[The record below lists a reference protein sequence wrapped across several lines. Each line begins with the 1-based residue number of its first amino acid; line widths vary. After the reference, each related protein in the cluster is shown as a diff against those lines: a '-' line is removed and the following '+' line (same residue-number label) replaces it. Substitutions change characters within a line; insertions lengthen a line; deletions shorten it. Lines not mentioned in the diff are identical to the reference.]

1 MHRGRVIHLHPDDNV
16 AIAVDTIPAGAIAAA
31 SAPRDDRVGD
41 GVEMASVTASANIHP
56 GHKIALDDIET
67 GSWVLKFGQPIGRAS
82 RPIRRGDHVHCH
94 NVVDDHSIDARE
106 IVIDPP
112 PPRDPIGGTF
122 EGYVRED
129 GRVGTRNYIAVISTV
144 NCSATVCHRIAETI
158 EYRRQHGD
166 LAWPENVDG
175 VFAASHTGG
184 CAMQLGGEKHEM
196 LTRVLR
202 GFRDHPNVAAAVVI
216 GLGCEQTT
224 AESISQLTTLTTN
237 PSDANA
243 PRLKR
248 QRTPDA
254 TPLLNIQSAGGTART
269 IDRGVEMVERLLPQ
283 AAACQRQTV
292 DARHLHIA
300 MECGGSDGYS
310 GWTAN
315 PALGAVTDRVVAAGG
330 TSVVSETTELYGA
343 EHLLVPRFRDRNA
356 AGRFLDRLDWWKRHV
371 ATYGGTLDHNPSIGN
386 KAGGLSTITEKSL
399 GAASKTGSAR
409 IEDFVAYGHR
419 IDRPGLHLMDSPGFD
434 PSSVTGKVAGGAN
447 LVLFST
453 GRGSCFGCKPVPVIK
468 VATHDR
474 LLEQMPDD
482 MDVSAGGILS
492 GETVD
497 EVGEALWQYA
507 LKVASGRATH
517 SERLGLGDHE
527 FVPWTIGP
535 VL

>member
-1 MHRGRVIHLHPDDNV
+1 MNRHRVIHLHSDDNV
-16 AIAVDTIPAGAIAAA
+16 AIAANVIRGGSLLQTSADSALDSASGDPVIA
-31 SAPRDDRVGD
+31 STD
-41 GVEMASVTASANIHP
+41 IHP
-56 GHKIALDDIET
+56 GHKIALVDIDVGE
-67 GSWVLKFGQPIGRAS
+67 WVRKYGQPIGRAS
-82 RPIRRGDHVHCH
+82 TAIRRGEHVHCH
-94 NVVDDHSIDARE
+94 NLVDDHSIDARGLG
-106 IVIDPP
+106 IDPP
-112 PPRDPIGGTF
+112 SSPPPHRGTF
-122 EGYVRED
+122 EGYVRGD
-129 GRVGTRNYIAVISTV
+129 GRVATRNYIAIISTV
-144 NCSATVCHRIAETI
+144 NCSATVCHRIVEAI
-158 EYRRQHGD
+158 DQQRRGGQ

-175 VFAASHTGG
+175 VFAATHAGG
-184 CAMQLGGEKHEM
+184 CAMQFGGEKHEM

-202 GFRDHPNVAAAVVI
+202 GYRNHPNVAAAVVV

-224 AESISQLTTLTTN
+224 AESISDFAERSNGL
-237 PSDANA
+237 SDNRVQTPLEKSVNA
-243 PRLKR
+243 
-248 QRTPDA
+248 A
-254 TPLLNIQSAGGTART
+254 TPFLTIQSTGGTAQT
-269 IDRGVEMVERLLPQ
+269 IRQGVETIRKLLPQ
-283 AAACQRQTV
+283 AAAMKRQVV
-292 DARHLHIA
+292 DAKHLHIA

-315 PALGAVTDRVVAAGG
+315 PVLGTVTDRVVAAGG

-343 EHLLVPRFRDRNA
+343 EHLLVPRFRDHPGA
-356 AGRFLDRLDWWKRHV
+356 VRFLDRLEWWKRHV
-371 ATYGGTLDHNPSIGN
+371 ATYGGTLDHNPSVGN

-399 GAASKTGSAR
+399 GAASKTGSVR

-474 LLEQMPDD
+474 LMHQMPDD
-482 MDVSAGGILS
+482 MDFSAGGVLHGQS
-492 GETVD
+492 VED
-497 EVGEALWQYA
+497 VGASLWKFALE
-507 LKVASGRATH
+507 VASGRATH